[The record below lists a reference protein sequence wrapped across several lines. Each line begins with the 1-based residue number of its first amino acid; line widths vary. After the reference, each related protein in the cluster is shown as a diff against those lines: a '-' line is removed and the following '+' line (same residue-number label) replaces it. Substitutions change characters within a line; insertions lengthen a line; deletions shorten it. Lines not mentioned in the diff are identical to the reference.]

1 MIFHFLRVLTIIGKK
16 NSRNLLQRIE
26 EKLVEITEGT
36 TKILVPEKS
45 LEEKV
50 PPKEPAFFNPV
61 AKLNRDFSILAY
73 SAFWENFDKPKIFL
87 DGLAGLG
94 ARSLRVA
101 NEISD
106 AEKVIANDVNS
117 EGLNIAQNSV
127 KLNEISNF
135 DTSED
140 EICQLFQFVFEERQK
155 RFNC

>member
-101 NEISD
+101 NEIS
-106 AEKVIANDVNS
+106 ECGNGCS
-117 EGLNIAQNSV
+117 
-127 KLNEISNF
+127 
-135 DTSED
+135 
-140 EICQLFQFVFEERQK
+140 
-155 RFNC
+155 

>member
-1 MIFHFLRVLTIIGKK
+1 M
-16 NSRNLLQRIE
+16 QRTE

-45 LEEKV
+45 LDEKV
-50 PPKEPAFFNPV
+50 PPKEPAFFNPA

-101 NEISD
+101 NEIPD
-106 AEKVIANDVNS
+106 VEAVVANDINS
-117 EGLNIAQNSV
+117 EGLNIALDSM
-127 KLNEISNF
+127 KLNEVSNLGISEKAVSY
-135 DTSED
+135 TH
-140 EICQLFQFVFEERQK
+140 LTLPTK
-155 RFNC
+155 A